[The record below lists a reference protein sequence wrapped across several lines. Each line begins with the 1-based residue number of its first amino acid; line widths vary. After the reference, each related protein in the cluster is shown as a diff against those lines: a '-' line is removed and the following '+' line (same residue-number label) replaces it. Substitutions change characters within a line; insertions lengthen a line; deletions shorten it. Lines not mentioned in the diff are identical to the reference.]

1 MKQNE
6 TEQTVLRLRSA
17 TEMLNKEESRSV
29 TVAGERSRTEPYE
42 LPEGWNKKHDF
53 SFGEFASAVQKLHES
68 SYSSAVKAVNR
79 IATVRNYVIGFYIV
93 EYEQNGKDRAEY
105 GSKLIK
111 TLAEKI
117 NKKGLN
123 ETLLKISRAFYL
135 NYPQI
140 KDFLQGKSPI
150 ASDFSTAG
158 NSIIEKLSFS
168 HIREIMTVDDKLAR
182 YFYAPEKARKW

>member
-6 TEQTVLRLRSA
+6 NEQTEISA
-17 TEMLNKEESRSV
+17 
-29 TVAGERSRTEPYE
+29 PYE
-42 LPEGWNKKHDF
+42 LPEWWNKKHDF
-53 SFGEFASAVQKLHES
+53 SFGELASAVQKLHES

-140 KDFLQGKSPI
+140 KDYLQGKSAI
-150 ASDFSTAG
+150 ASHQFETSAELLL
-158 NSIIEKLSFS
+158 SKLSFS
-168 HIREIMTVDDKLAR
+168 HIREIMTVEDKLAR
-182 YFYAPEKARKW
+182 FFYETECFARERERKWSNTRLQAWTTRFLFRHIC